1 MNQPLPYLRSDRVL
15 LRLAIDE
22 DISQIVAFY
31 RENAA
36 HFEKFSSPKSDSFY
50 TNEFWTQKIKS
61 SREDFQADR
70 SCNLFV
76 FKMVDELTILGFV
89 NFFSF
94 IRGAFHACILGYG
107 LAQSAQGKGLMTE
120 ALTLAIDF
128 AFGELNL
135 HRIMANHSPT
145 NIRSASVLRRLNFV
159 REGYARDYLL
169 INGKWQDHVLN
180 ALSNYQ
186 WQPPQS
192 LVT

>member
-1 MNQPLPYLRSDRVL
+1 MNRPLPYLRSERVL

-31 RENAA
+31 IENVA
-36 HFEKFSSPKSDSFY
+36 HFEKFSSPKPDSFY

-61 SREDFQADR
+61 SLEDFQADR

-76 FKMVDELTILGFV
+76 FNMVDELTILGFV

-94 IRGAFHACILGYG
+94 GAFHACILGYG

-120 ALTLAIDF
+120 ALTSAIDF

-145 NIRSASVLRRLNFV
+145 NIRSARVLRRLNFV
-159 REGYARDYLL
+159 PEGYARDYLL
-169 INGKWQDHVLN
+169 VNGKWQDHVLN

-192 LVT
+192 

>member
-1 MNQPLPYLRSDRVL
+1 MNRPLPYLRSERVL

-22 DISQIVAFY
+22 DISQIIAFY

-36 HFEKFSSPKSDSFY
+36 HFEKVSSSKPDSFY

-70 SCNLFV
+70 SCNFFV
-76 FKMVDELTILGFV
+76 FNMVDELTVLGFV

-94 IRGAFHACILGYG
+94 IRGAFHASILGYG

-128 AFGELNL
+128 AFDELNL

-159 REGYARDYLL
+159 PEGYARDYLL
-169 INGKWQDHVLN
+169 VNGKWQDHVLN
-180 ALSNYQ
+180 ALSNSR
-186 WQPPQS
+186 WQPPQI
-192 LVT
+192 